1 LLPEEFTMIDVL
13 APVRADHDQ
22 RWALNCLTELNQ
34 REPIR
39 VHLLSVQP
47 HYSGHVRMFVSP
59 TWINEVQQEDGQQE
73 LAPMC
78 RELDARGIP
87 YERHVVEGSSAEQIA
102 RAARQHHCAQIV
114 MGPPAAGHLS
124 DRVFGSLNRQV
135 EQLLQQAGEA
145 CVVR

>member
-1 LLPEEFTMIDVL
+1 MIEVL

-22 RWALNCLTELNQ
+22 RWTVDCLTELNQ

-47 HYSGHVRMFVSP
+47 RYSGHVRMFVSP
-59 TWINEVQQEDGQQE
+59 TWIHQVQQEDGEQE
-73 LAPMC
+73 LMPMG
-78 RELDARGIP
+78 RELQARGIA
-87 YERHVVEGSSAEQIA
+87 YDCHVVEGSSAEQIA
-102 RAARQHHCAQIV
+102 RFAREHHCTQVV

-124 DRVFGSLNRQV
+124 DRIFGSLNHQV
-135 EQLLQQAGEA
+135 EQLLQQAGEP